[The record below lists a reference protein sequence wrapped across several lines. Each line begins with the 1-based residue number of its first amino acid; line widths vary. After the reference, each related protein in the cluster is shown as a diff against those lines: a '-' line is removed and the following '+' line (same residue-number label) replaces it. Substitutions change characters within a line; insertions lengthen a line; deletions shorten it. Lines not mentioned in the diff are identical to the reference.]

1 MHAARGMIGR
11 GIQRFEVVVVGLDLR
26 TGCHRVADA
35 KEHLGDLI
43 GDAVDQVA
51 CAHLLYTARKR
62 DIDRIGLHASSEL
75 CTGKLLLLR
84 LERTFDLVARSIHG
98 LADLRAF
105 FRSNLS
111 HRTQIAGQAT
121 RFSHY
126 LDTDR
131 LERIARSCLIDLGKC
146 CGLQRLNFIND

>member
-1 MHAARGMIGR
+1 MISR

-26 TGCHRVADA
+26 TSCHRVADA

-43 GDAVDQVA
+43 GNAVDQMA
-51 CAHLLYTARKR
+51 RTHLLHTARKR
-62 DIDRIGLHASSEL
+62 DVDRIGLHARSEL
-75 CTGKLLLLR
+75 HTGKLLLLR
-84 LERTFDLVARSIHG
+84 LKRTFDLVARGVHG
-98 LADLRAF
+98 LAHLRAL

-111 HRTQIAGQAT
+111 HRTQIAGQTT

-126 LDTDR
+126 LDADR

>member
-1 MHAARGMIGR
+1 M
-11 GIQRFEVVVVGLDLR
+11 
-26 TGCHRVADA
+26 
-35 KEHLGDLI
+35 
-43 GDAVDQVA
+43 A
-51 CAHLLYTARKR
+51 CTHLLYTARKR
-62 DIDRIGLHASSEL
+62 DIDCIGLHASSEL

-84 LERTFDLVARSIHG
+84 LERTFDLVARSVHG
-98 LADLRAF
+98 LAHLRAL

-126 LDTDR
+126 LDADR